1 VEIESKYLDEESAN
15 EGDIIE
21 FLDEGSKEVKV
32 SPRDQK
38 QYVVYNFLVS
48 NGRYTL
54 TYTPSGDATKMFIKK
69 YGRETKN
76 WKNTKFVVKF
86 IEKMVFGVTKKVLIP
101 SFLEVKA

>member
-1 VEIESKYLDEESAN
+1 MEIESKYLDEESAV

-21 FLDEGSKEVKV
+21 FLDEGVKEIKV

-54 TYTPSGDATKMFIKK
+54 TYTPSGDATKLFIKQ
-69 YGRETKN
+69 YGRETKK
-76 WKNTKFVVKF
+76 WKGTKFQVKF
-86 IEKMVFGVTKKVLIP
+86 VEKMVFGVTKKVLIP
-101 SFLEVKA
+101 SFIEVKI